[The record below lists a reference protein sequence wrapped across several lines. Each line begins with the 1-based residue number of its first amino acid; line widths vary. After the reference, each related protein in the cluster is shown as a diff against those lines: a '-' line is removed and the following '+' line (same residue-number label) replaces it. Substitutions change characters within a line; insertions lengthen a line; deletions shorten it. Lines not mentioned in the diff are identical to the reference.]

1 MRITTA
7 ILNFAGDEPAFYSD
21 NCVLQYIKYV
31 LSERGLI
38 MNRIKQLREERSLSQ
53 KELGEA
59 IGLQRTAI
67 AKYESENRKLSLN
80 VACKLCDS
88 FGCSIDCLLGR
99 TEPAA
104 LNLDDGSVVKAY
116 HAASDRDRK
125 ILDLILFKYLG

>member
-1 MRITTA
+1 MKLLFIATIVCYNT
-7 ILNFAGDEPAFYSD
+7 LNAF
-21 NCVLQYIKYV
+21 

-80 VACKLCDS
+80 VACKLCDY
-88 FGCSIDCLLGR
+88 FGCSIDYLLGR

-104 LNLDDGSVVKAY
+104 LTLDDGSVVKAY